1 MQYFKTL
8 PKLISTNN
16 GNSILL
22 TNLLVRS
29 SIIQNLLTN
38 SLVFYK
44 YDIQDGDTPEIVAY
58 KYYGDAYRYWIVLFS
73 NQMLDPQWDWPL
85 NSINFQNYIVNK
97 YTTFNPYSTI
107 HGYTQTT
114 TQYDYNTQTTTVNK
128 VNISQ
133 NTFNTFVP
141 YNATVTLPTGKVSI
155 SKTVSSISY
164 YQYELDLNESKR
176 NINILNKQYV
186 NQIESEFKKLM
197 SA

>member
-114 TQYDYNTQTTTVNK
+114 TQYDYNTQTTTVNE

>member
-16 GNSILL
+16 GNSVVL
-22 TNLLVRS
+22 TNLLARS

-73 NQMLDPQWDWPL
+73 NEMLDPQWDWPL
-85 NSINFQNYIVNK
+85 NSRDFQNYIASK

-107 HGYTQTT
+107 QGYTQTT
-114 TQYDYNTQTTTVNK
+114 TQFDYNTQTTTVNT

-133 NTFNTFVP
+133 NAFNTFTPTNV
-141 YNATVTLPTGKVSI
+141 TVTLPTGKVSI

-164 YQYELDLNESKR
+164 YQYELNLNESKR
-176 NINILNKQYV
+176 NISLLNNQYV

>member
-107 HGYTQTT
+107 HT
-114 TQYDYNTQTTTVNK
+114 
-128 VNISQ
+128 
-133 NTFNTFVP
+133 
-141 YNATVTLPTGKVSI
+141 
-155 SKTVSSISY
+155 
-164 YQYELDLNESKR
+164 
-176 NINILNKQYV
+176 
-186 NQIESEFKKLM
+186 
-197 SA
+197 

>member
-38 SLVFYK
+38 SLLFYK

>member
-107 HGYTQTT
+107 QGYTQTT
-114 TQYDYNTQTTTVNK
+114 TQYDYNTQTTTVNN

>member
-1 MQYFKTL
+1 
-8 PKLISTNN
+8 
-16 GNSILL
+16 
-22 TNLLVRS
+22 
-29 SIIQNLLTN
+29 
-38 SLVFYK
+38 VFYK

>member
-107 HGYTQTT
+107 YGYTQTT

>member
-16 GNSILL
+16 GNSVVL
-22 TNLLVRS
+22 TNLLARS

-73 NQMLDPQWDWPL
+73 NEMLDPQWDWPL
-85 NSINFQNYIVNK
+85 NSRDFQNYIVSK

-107 HGYTQTT
+107 QGYTQTT
-114 TQYDYNTQTTTVNK
+114 TQFDYNTQTTTVNT

-133 NTFNTFVP
+133 NTFNTFTPTNV
-141 YNATVTLPTGKVSI
+141 TVTLPTGKVSI

-164 YQYELDLNESKR
+164 YQYELNLNESKR
-176 NINILNKQYV
+176 NISLLNNQYV